1 MIYILNVPPLLN
13 KLMFELAATLV
24 TFSTES
30 YSISTLRNE
39 LTEGL
44 IKRAQDSY
52 GAIDVMF
59 KTSTFLWDLDIFEL
73 NMCLGTLSSE
83 ELSEVCKDVDV
94 IVNELFM
101 LLLENDVVDKEVYV
115 QNVNSSGITIT
126 TSW

>member
-1 MIYILNVPPLLN
+1 M
-13 KLMFELAATLV
+13 
-24 TFSTES
+24 
-30 YSISTLRNE
+30 
-39 LTEGL
+39 TEGL